1 VNSQYIFGV
10 NAVTERLKLGK
21 DGIEKCLI
29 KSGDLS
35 SRLSDLLLSAEQI
48 ACGIE
53 RVSDEDF
60 SKMTEVN
67 HQGVGL
73 ILHPPKVKHE
83 NYLYEL
89 LNKQEENHLLL
100 VLDGVTDPR
109 NLGACLRS
117 AATLG
122 VDAVIVPKDN
132 SAPLNDAAMKTAS
145 GGASHVPLIQ
155 VVNLSRCLNKLKDE
169 GVWIVGTLLDSSQSI
184 SDIDLK
190 GNIAIVMGSEE
201 KGLRQK
207 TLKNCDFLA
216 TIPMQTENFGFNVSV
231 ATGICLYEVQRQ
243 RQESLK

>member
-1 VNSQYIFGV
+1 
-10 NAVTERLKLGK
+10 
-21 DGIEKCLI
+21 
-29 KSGDLS
+29 
-35 SRLSDLLLSAEQI
+35 
-48 ACGIE
+48 
-53 RVSDEDF
+53 
-60 SKMTEVN
+60 M
-67 HQGVGL
+67 
-73 ILHPPKVKHE
+73 HPPKVKHE

-89 LNKQEENHLLL
+89 LSKQDENHLLL

-122 VDAVIVPKDN
+122 VNAVIVPKDN

-155 VVNLSRCLNKLKDE
+155 VVNLSRCLKKLKDE

-216 TIPMQTENFGFNVSV
+216 TIPMQTESFGFNVSV

-243 RQESLK
+243 RRESLK